1 MRVMT
6 AARMMRPVLP
16 GSISNGIE
24 MLRFILNRR
33 CLAFGLC
40 AFMGCADGDS
50 TSKASEPAPL
60 QFANPRRVALRGYD
74 DHAMEP
80 ALSRDGRYLF
90 FNNSNDPSVNTNLH
104 WAERLDDLTF
114 EYRGEIDGVNTAALE
129 GVPSMDLRNVFYF
142 VSTRSYDQTASTL
155 FRGSF
160 SNGAVSGVELVRGVS
175 AEAPGQVNFD
185 AEISPDGDALYFVDS
200 RFGSS
205 GPLTADIKV
214 ALRTGAIFER
224 AKSDLL
230 QKINTDALE
239 YAPAV
244 SASGLEIFFTR
255 AESDTPAIYAAWR
268 ASASDPF
275 GSPEKITAATGFVEA
290 PSLSADE
297 KSLYYH
303 KKEAGIFVLYRL
315 SRE

>member
-1 MRVMT
+1 
-6 AARMMRPVLP
+6 
-16 GSISNGIE
+16 
-24 MLRFILNRR
+24 
-33 CLAFGLC
+33 
-40 AFMGCADGDS
+40 MGCAEGDS
-50 TSKASEPAPL
+50 KGNNSDSAPL
-60 QFANPRRVALRGYD
+60 EFTNPRRVALRGYN

-90 FNNSNDPSVNTNLH
+90 FNNSNDPSVDTDLH

-114 EYRGEIDGVNTAALE
+114 EYRGEIGGVNTAALE
-129 GVPSMDLRNVFYF
+129 GVPSMDLHNVFYF

-160 SNGAVSGVELVRGVS
+160 SNGAVSGVELVSGVS
-175 AEAPGQVNFD
+175 ANTPGQVNFD
-185 AEISPDGDALYFVDS
+185 AEISPDGDTLYFVDS
-200 RFGSS
+200 RFGSA
-205 GPLTADIKV
+205 GPLTADIKI
-214 ALRTGAIFER
+214 ALRTGAAFER

-255 AESDTPAIYAAWR
+255 AGGDTPAIYAAWR
-268 ASASDPF
+268 TSASNPF
-275 GSPEKITAATGFVEA
+275 GSPRRIAAATGFVEA

-303 KKEAGIFVLYRL
+303 TKEAGIFVLYRL